1 MPRAM
6 SSELIVTLAVVA
18 SGAALLLF
26 AMWRDGKKLP
36 DTPHGRRPIPW
47 KFVMLLAG
55 AIILLATVHAVN
67 LMGFKTGNGRP
78 Y

>member
-1 MPRAM
+1 M
-6 SSELIVTLAVVA
+6 STELIVTLSVV
-18 SGAALLLF
+18 GFGVALLLC
-26 AMWRDGKKLP
+26 AMWRDGKKPP
-36 DTPHGRRPIPW
+36 DSPHGRRPIPW

-67 LMGFKTGNGRP
+67 LLGLKTGTGQP